1 MKEILKNPDKAFDD
15 DKINQII
22 DNLKEE
28 FSDDDYLFVAGKDQ
42 ISLRTFQS
50 SKVNRTLAIMLNIAS
65 NSKKFINDE
74 VDSSIK
80 GPDIIRYFDEI
91 RIKKI
96 EKKDIFKFFK
106 ENELF
111 LQTYLN
117 ANKYM
122 VLVPD
127 DLKIDYIIR
136 NRLDLEACYQY
147 LAIGN

>member
-1 MKEILKNPDKAFDD
+1 
-15 DKINQII
+15 
-22 DNLKEE
+22 
-28 FSDDDYLFVAGKDQ
+28 
-42 ISLRTFQS
+42 
-50 SKVNRTLAIMLNIAS
+50 MLNIAS